1 MEKFTPLF
9 DEIYRIL
16 ELGLLGEDLHVKKY
30 KWLVKLEAWLL
41 HELKH
46 QQVRDIEDL
55 GLKLE
60 IEADEIHALHCPLR
74 MCLLLVSLVQRQGLV
89 LLLQ

>member
-1 MEKFTPLF
+1 MLC
-9 DEIYRIL
+9 
-16 ELGLLGEDLHVKKY
+16 EDLDMKKY
-30 KWLVKLEAWLL
+30 KWLVKLKAWLL
-41 HELKH
+41 HEFKH
-46 QQVRDIEDL
+46 QQIRDIENL
-55 GLKLE
+55 GLKLQ